1 MSKTTVAA
9 ATAAPQTAGAP
20 DFHVL
25 QVVGRQWLSPHL
37 LRITLEGESLA
48 AMACADELPGAYLKL
63 LLPLPGEAAPRW
75 PRFDQG
81 RPFWDDGRRPP
92 LRTYSLRWLDRC
104 ACRLAVD
111 VVLHGEDSAVAT
123 QGIGSAWARRACV
136 GDRIGVH
143 GPSGRPLSF
152 APSRWLLF
160 GDHTA
165 LPAVAAILERMPP
178 SAQGLACI
186 QVPSPQERLCL
197 HHPAGVELIWLD
209 QRVAPAAASNDDTS
223 PLLRWV
229 SGLEAPPAGAYVWG
243 GAEART
249 ARGIRARA
257 RGIWGL
263 PADQVYVLN
272 YWRAG
277 VAEGGFRY
285 SD

>member
-9 ATAAPQTAGAP
+9 AMAAPLTVGAP
-20 DFHVL
+20 DFHVV
-25 QVVGRQWLSPHL
+25 QVVGRNFLSPQL
-37 LRITLEGESLA
+37 LRIVLEGESLA

-104 ACRLAVD
+104 SRRLAVD
-111 VVLHGEDSAVAT
+111 VVLHGDDAEAAT
-123 QGIGSAWARRACV
+123 QGIGSAWARRARV

-143 GPSGRPLSF
+143 GPSGRRLSF

-178 SAQGLACI
+178 SVRGLACI

-197 HHPAGVELIWLD
+197 PHPPGVELIWLD
-209 QRVAPAAASNDDTS
+209 QSVAPTAEQDADVS
-223 PLLRWV
+223 PLLQWV
-229 SGLEAPPAGAYVWG
+229 FRLAAPPAAAYVWG

-257 RGIWGL
+257 RGLWGL
-263 PADQVYVLN
+263 PAEQVHVLN

-277 VAEGGFRY
+277 VAEGGYRY